1 MRFIF
6 ACMHLVGRRHSRQP
20 AACASCLESC
30 NNNEEES
37 WSASSALWSLKLQT
51 LASFRPLQTPQMRG
65 GFRPQV
71 KGPLGAS
78 AWPWAGTGST
88 ASATARKFSQVSDPK
103 QVTELTMRHDR
114 MRAAAYCG
122 PLWRLAGRDETQH
135 APYIISHV
143 SYPAG
148 PPLMLLMQLQ
158 ALLVLT

>member
-6 ACMHLVGRRHSRQP
+6 AFMHPVGRRHSRQP

-30 NNNEEES
+30 NNEEGS
-37 WSASSALWSLKLQT
+37 WSASSALWSL
-51 LASFRPLQTPQMRG
+51 MG

-71 KGPLGAS
+71 KGPLGS
-78 AWPWAGTGST
+78 STWPKHTGST
-88 ASATARKFSQVSDPK
+88 APCFCCARKFSQVSDPK
-103 QVTELTMRHDR
+103 QVTELTMRQDR
-114 MRAAAYCG
+114 RRAAAYCG
-122 PLWRLAGRDETQH
+122 QYYCPLWCLAARDETQH
-135 APYIISHV
+135 VPYIISHV